1 MLSRPQLVEY
11 YSDERI
17 AKLILEGAKNRE
29 VAGAFWDGS
38 YDKRPN
44 ILQYPTDIVQMV
56 RKGVTSFHLSVEH
69 WSNPMAIT
77 SENYEKLRTGWDMII
92 DIDSKLGVDESKIAA
107 KLIVKLLG
115 KYGIRQPGVKFSGRR
130 GFHIC
135 VPFGLFP
142 KEIDYKPLAKMY
154 PDALRIL
161 ASFIRYKIRKKL
173 LDELIK
179 SKGGVG
185 HLVEAL
191 GEAPGKLSPFHFV
204 EIEKGW
210 GNRHM
215 FRAPYSFNEKT
226 WLVSVP
232 VPHINSF
239 SPKDAEFGNVLSS
252 VKSGAPDFFGAKGDA
267 TDLLTDAMDWFAV
280 RKKEPV
286 KTEKKII
293 ILENKIPEEM
303 FPPCIKLILD
313 GLGDGKKRSVY
324 TLTNFLR
331 LMNWTPEEIERK
343 VFEWNTKNSPP
354 LPSSFIISQL
364 RWSQRNERTPNN
376 CFDDRYTSIGVCRPD
391 ETCKK
396 MNARKTSN
404 PIAYPLRK
412 MKPKKRT
419 AKMRGFS
426 CLCGKEFPT
435 ERSLALHKGKMH

>member
-204 EIEKGW
+204 EIERMGKQAHVPGTLQLQRE
-210 GNRHM
+210 NVAC
-215 FRAPYSFNEKT
+215 FSTRASYQ
-226 WLVSVP
+226 LVLTQRCGVRQCSE
-232 VPHINSF
+232 F
-239 SPKDAEFGNVLSS
+239 SKIR
-252 VKSGAPDFFGAKGDA
+252 GA
-267 TDLLTDAMDWFAV
+267 
-280 RKKEPV
+280 R
-286 KTEKKII
+286 
-293 ILENKIPEEM
+293 
-303 FPPCIKLILD
+303 
-313 GLGDGKKRSVY
+313 
-324 TLTNFLR
+324 FLR
-331 LMNWTPEEIERK
+331 RERRCDRSAHGCNGLVCSQEEGA
-343 VFEWNTKNSPP
+343 
-354 LPSSFIISQL
+354 
-364 RWSQRNERTPNN
+364 
-376 CFDDRYTSIGVCRPD
+376 C
-391 ETCKK
+391 
-396 MNARKTSN
+396 
-404 PIAYPLRK
+404 
-412 MKPKKRT
+412 
-419 AKMRGFS
+419 
-426 CLCGKEFPT
+426 
-435 ERSLALHKGKMH
+435 